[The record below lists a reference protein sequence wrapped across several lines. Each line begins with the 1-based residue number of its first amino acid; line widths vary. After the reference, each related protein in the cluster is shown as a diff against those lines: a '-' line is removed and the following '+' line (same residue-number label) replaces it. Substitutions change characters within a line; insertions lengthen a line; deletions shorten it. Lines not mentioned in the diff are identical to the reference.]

1 MADFCDMAREREE
14 QQLAE
19 ALARHQRAQAPA
31 GAGSLECEDCGEAI
45 PEKRREA
52 LPGCVTCVE
61 CQSVREARR

>member
-1 MADFCDMAREREE
+1 MDITDYASEREE

-31 GAGSLECEDCGEAI
+31 GAGSLECVDCGEPI
-45 PEKRREA
+45 PVKRREA
-52 LPGCVTCVE
+52 LPGCETCVD